1 MHQEKSDPTAFQITK
16 EIISSLWDIGN
27 GVYYGAKEVAQEAIE
42 EEAKRRAEEKIES
55 KLKPY
60 RPKIENIQKDSKPP
74 VLVEDE
80 IEVIKDIFK
89 SEYLSIYSEEKRKV
103 KKEAKELALKGAFII
118 FGLGWLF

>member
-1 MHQEKSDPTAFQITK
+1 MVK
-16 EIISSLWDIGN
+16 
-27 GVYYGAKEVAQEAIE
+27 
-42 EEAKRRAEEKIES
+42 EKIKS

-60 RPKIENIQKDSKPP
+60 RPKIENIKKDSKPP